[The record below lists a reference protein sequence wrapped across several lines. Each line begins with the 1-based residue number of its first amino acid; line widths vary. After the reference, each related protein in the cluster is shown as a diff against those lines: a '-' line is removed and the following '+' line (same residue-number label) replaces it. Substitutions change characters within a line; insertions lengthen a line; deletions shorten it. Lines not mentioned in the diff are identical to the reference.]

1 MRFGLSGTF
10 GGLEAHSADAVLARA
25 RHVERL
31 GFDCMWFNEEH
42 FGQPDARH
50 GRRVLSP
57 IVLAAAVAAAT
68 TSLRVGFSVL
78 LVPLHH
84 PLRLAEEIA
93 TLDVLSAGR
102 VNFGVSR
109 ANNNRYRIPFGYD
122 EHRDPRL
129 QQCLERIIGY
139 WSGTPI
145 VVDDV
150 SYTLAPA
157 PVQQPHPPIYVG
169 AYTEQTLTWAAGCGY
184 PIIAHGIQSP
194 ASLHRCLTTYTEHGG
209 DLAAVPVGRFCYV
222 GESDRQAR
230 KDIWPIAVQ
239 QAQRLRNIG
248 LPRRGGLVTT
258 EQDLEPER
266 FYHETAIIG
275 GPETVAARISEL
287 RDRYGLRRVN
297 LLSSF
302 FGYLP
307 AELLD
312 GSLELFATGVMP
324 RLNPGPVA
332 ERPRPEARTFST
344 TAEFLATLDQQ
355 GWKI

>member
-1 MRFGLSGTF
+1 MSNQMRFGLSGIL
-10 GGLEAHSADAVLARA
+10 GGLEAHDPEAVVAKA

-31 GFDCMWFNEEH
+31 GFESLWFNEEH
-42 FGQPDARH
+42 FAQPNS

-57 IVLAAAVAAAT
+57 IVLAAAVAAT
-68 TSLRVGFSVL
+68 TTVLRVGFSVL

-109 ANNNRYRIPFGYD
+109 ANSDRYRIPFGYH
-122 EHRDPRL
+122 ESRDPGL
-129 QQCLERIIGY
+129 QQCIEEILGY

-145 VVDDV
+145 VVDGT
-150 SYTLAPA
+150 SYTLSPS

-169 AYTEQTLTWAAGCGY
+169 AYSPQTLAWAAGRGH

-194 ASLHRCLTTYTEHGG
+194 TSLHRCLTTYAERGG
-209 DLAAVPVGRFCYV
+209 DLTRVPVGRFCYV
-222 GESDRQAR
+222 GDSDRQAR
-230 KDIWPIAVQ
+230 KDVWPIMVQ
-239 QAQRLRNIG
+239 QAERLHKIG
-248 LPRRGGLVTT
+248 LWRKGDLITT
-258 EQDLEPER
+258 EEDLEPER
-266 FYHETAIIG
+266 FYHETAIVG
-275 GPETVAARISEL
+275 GPATVAARIAEL
-287 RDRYGLRRVN
+287 SDCYGLNRIN

-312 GSLELFATGVMP
+312 GSLELFASEVMP
-324 RLNPGPVA
+324 RLNPHPVPNTHKHDA
-332 ERPRPEARTFST
+332 AS
-344 TAEFLATLDQQ
+344 
-355 GWKI
+355 